1 MHVQLVEAYWPIHWW
16 SKTLWSVKG
25 EANIVDL
32 LLTRLH
38 FKVVRSCIYSL
49 FYVIWGS
56 LTMLVRFHIKKQ
68 QFRSDRLFSILFL
81 SLSAERSVF
90 IGGAHSRL
98 ASECPLNEWCTY
110 IALYCVLLYTQSA
123 SQSCGGG
130 GGLSSTTTSVQH
142 PLGWCDGC
150 HRTTAPVPLPHTSYR
165 WRGERV
171 IEPIKWMGIIRRPWL
186 RRASGG
192 NLARTP
198 GLHPYSL
205 REVPWNFF
213 YDHRESGP
221 RFNVSSER
229 QCFLTV

>member
-1 MHVQLVEAYWPIHWW
+1 MFYPVFKPLCRTVCFYRRGTFKTCKWMPTEWMMHLYSA
-16 SKTLWSVKG
+16 
-25 EANIVDL
+25 L
-32 LLTRLH
+32 L
-38 FKVVRSCIYSL
+38 CIA
-49 FYVIWGS
+49 VHPK
-56 LTMLVRFHIKKQ
+56 RFTIM
-68 QFRSDRLFSILFL
+68 
-81 SLSAERSVF
+81 
-90 IGGAHSRL
+90 
-98 ASECPLNEWCTY
+98 W
-110 IALYCVLLYTQSA
+110 
-123 SQSCGGG
+123 GG

-229 QCFLTV
+229 LLFDSLVSPSLYSGVRNHTLLWFANSFAY

>member
-130 GGLSSTTTSVQH
+130 VSPQPPPVCSIHLDDATAATGQRHQCPYHTPATGG
-142 PLGWCDGC
+142 
-150 HRTTAPVPLPHTSYR
+150 
-165 WRGERV
+165 E
-171 IEPIKWMGIIRRPWL
+171 E
-186 RRASGG
+186 
-192 NLARTP
+192 
-198 GLHPYSL
+198 
-205 REVPWNFF
+205 
-213 YDHRESGP
+213 RES
-221 RFNVSSER
+221 
-229 QCFLTV
+229 